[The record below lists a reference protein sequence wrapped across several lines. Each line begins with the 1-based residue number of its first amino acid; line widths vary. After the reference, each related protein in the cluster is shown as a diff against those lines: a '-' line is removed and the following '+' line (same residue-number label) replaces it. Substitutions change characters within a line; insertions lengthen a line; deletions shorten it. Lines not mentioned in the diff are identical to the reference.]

1 MKTNSTQYPMSI
13 KSMKPK
19 DIRHNL
25 SELADCLQAKEF
37 DQARCLMRT
46 IFNHL
51 LKTVYAQVRGQASA
65 AVMRDLLGLEIEIG
79 GDNGDFW
86 NFESGQ
92 MIDLFIRGEVT
103 GILENRMAPGSA
115 LSLAVDF
122 QAFAGWLKAEAHEAN
137 LPNPASVR
145 FVHAWL
151 MLFAEEAGILDP
163 DDDVAA
169 QRHVFA
175 APIPKT
181 AAKRPNQAKPYVD
194 PATGMTFAFVR
205 GSTFSM
211 GDTFGEGVEDEKTG
225 P

>member
-65 AVMRDLLGLEIEIG
+65 AVMRGLLELEIEIG

-86 NFESGQ
+86 DFESGQ

-103 GILENRMAPGSA
+103 GTWKIGWHRAGPFFSSGFSGLCRLAQGRSDMKPIYQTRHRCDSSTPG
-115 LSLAVDF
+115 
-122 QAFAGWLKAEAHEAN
+122 
-137 LPNPASVR
+137 
-145 FVHAWL
+145 
-151 MLFAEEAGILDP
+151 
-163 DDDVAA
+163 
-169 QRHVFA
+169 
-175 APIPKT
+175 
-181 AAKRPNQAKPYVD
+181 
-194 PATGMTFAFVR
+194 
-205 GSTFSM
+205 
-211 GDTFGEGVEDEKTG
+211 
-225 P
+225 